1 MELLAGIKLAS
12 VIATLFYS
20 FLGLVLLVLSY
31 VIVDR
36 LTHFS
41 LHEEVAEKQN
51 IAVAI
56 VIGALLIALATI
68 IAAVITS

>member
-1 MELLAGIKLAS
+1 MEIFAGIKLAG
-12 VIATLFYS
+12 IFATIVYS
-20 FLGLVLLVLSY
+20 LLGLFLLILSY

-56 VIGALLIALATI
+56 VIAAILIAIAII

>member
-1 MELLAGIKLAS
+1 MEMFAGIKLAGI
-12 VIATLFYS
+12 IATIVYS
-20 FLGLVLLVLSY
+20 LLGLLLLILSY

-56 VIGALLIALATI
+56 VIGAILIALSII

>member
-1 MELLAGIKLAS
+1 MEIFAGIKIAG

-20 FLGLVLLVLSY
+20 LLGLILLVSSY
-31 VIVDR
+31 IIVDR

-56 VIGALLIALATI
+56 VIGALLIALSVI
-68 IAAVITS
+68 IAAVISS